1 MLHKD
6 LRDVLLAFNAHKVR
20 YLVVGG
26 YAFGVHAEPRATN
39 DLDLFI
45 RTDAANC
52 RAAFEAL
59 AEFGAPLAGMTFAD
73 FSDGTTF
80 QMGQPPARVD
90 IIQRIDGVTF
100 DQAWENRVEGEID
113 GDIPATVIS
122 REDLIQN
129 KLAVGR
135 LQDLADVEALRA
147 AERAA
152 KGTSK

>member
-1 MLHKD
+1 
-6 LRDVLLAFNAHKVR
+6 
-20 YLVVGG
+20 
-26 YAFGVHAEPRATN
+26 
-39 DLDLFI
+39 
-45 RTDAANC
+45 
-52 RAAFEAL
+52 
-59 AEFGAPLAGMTFAD
+59 MTSAD

-80 QMGQPPARVD
+80 QMGQPPASVD